1 MKTKGV
7 VMRERE
13 REREECQKREEG
25 WKRNLGAREGDA

>member
-13 REREECQKREEG
+13 RERERRMSDKRRG
-25 WKRNLGAREGDA
+25 GGRGI